1 MMPHAK
7 RVKTIGFLI
16 DTQQTTCK
24 YFGEVHYINRL
35 RLIIQKPKQWGKLRR
50 NNKGISGGGGGGGG
64 SPVNLRGSKMLNDAA
79 M

>member
-7 RVKTIGFLI
+7 RVKTIGFLK
-16 DTQQTTCK
+16 DTQQKTGK
-24 YFGEVHYINRL
+24 YFGEIHYINRI
-35 RLIIQKPKQWGKLRR
+35 RLIIQKPKQCEKLRR
-50 NNKGISGGGGGGGG
+50 NNKGISGGGGG